1 MTRGRLRRGA
11 SPRIDRRAPRVR
23 VRARARTYVHPLWH
37 AESQLRGHCVRPAR
51 PVSRSSAPRDV
62 PNATTN
68 ACRSTTKQTRAPHT
82 PCRTIPDE
90 IRGGARAGASARSRS
105 ALRDR
110 SARPRSDASSPRR
123 RRRVR
128 LGARALWRAQRRTR
142 PNSLLGNHF
151 NRKESDKTASAR
163 RKCRLLVCSAKEF
176 SSFSNRRAVNSG
188 ERLSSA
194 SLIARTVTVE
204 HHGGPHADAQRADD
218 RTCGGSSRR
227 AARFVAETRGHA
239 PRSNA
244 RRGASC
250 QIFFVSVAA
259 ICAFRG

>member
-1 MTRGRLRRGA
+1 MRNRSFADIA
-11 SPRIDRRAPRVR
+11 SVRRALSPGQARLVTCPMQQQTRVAQQQSKRVR
-23 VRARARTYVHPLWH
+23 LTHLVERFPTRFEAGHARARALG
-37 AESQLRGHCVRPAR
+37 AEAR
-51 PVSRSSAPRDV
+51 F
-62 PNATTN
+62 ATD
-68 ACRSTTKQTRAPHT
+68 R
-82 PCRTIPDE
+82 
-90 IRGGARAGASARSRS
+90 
-105 ALRDR
+105 RDR
-110 SARPRSDASSPRR
+110 DRTLRR
-123 RRRVR
+123 RDDDVGSVSERERC
-128 LGARALWRAQRRTR
+128 GAAQRRTR
-142 PNSLLGNHF
+142 PNSLLGNQF
-151 NRKESDKTASAR
+151 INRKERDKTASAR
-163 RKCRLLVCSAKEF
+163 RKCRLLVCSAF

>member
-1 MTRGRLRRGA
+1 MTRGLLRRGA

-23 VRARARTYVHPLWH
+23 VQARARTYVHPLWH
-37 AESQLRGHCVRPAR
+37 AESQLRGHRVRPPR

-68 ACRSTTKQTRAPHT
+68 ACRSTTKQTRVASHT
-82 PCRTIPDE
+82 LPNDSRRDSRRGTRGRERSEPKRASRPIGATE
-90 IRGGARAGASARSRS
+90 IGRFVAATTTSGPSRS
-105 ALRDR
+105 A
-110 SARPRSDASSPRR
+110 SVVARRSDA
-123 RRRVR
+123 
-128 LGARALWRAQRRTR
+128 RAQTL
-142 PNSLLGNHF
+142 SSEITSTE
-151 NRKESDKTASAR
+151 ESDKTASAR

-188 ERLSSA
+188 ERLCA
-194 SLIARTVTVE
+194 SLIARTVTVD

-218 RTCGGSSRR
+218 CTCGGSSRR
-227 AARFVAETRGHA
+227 AARFVAEPRGHA

>member
-1 MTRGRLRRGA
+1 M
-11 SPRIDRRAPRVR
+11 S
-23 VRARARTYVHPLWH
+23 
-37 AESQLRGHCVRPAR
+37 
-51 PVSRSSAPRDV
+51 
-62 PNATTN
+62 
-68 ACRSTTKQTRAPHT
+68 PHT

-128 LGARALWRAQRRTR
+128 LGARALWRGAATHA
-142 PNSLLGNHF
+142 SSEITST
-151 NRKESDKTASAR
+151 KERDKTASAR
-163 RKCRLLVCSAKEF
+163 RKCRLLVCSAF

>member
-1 MTRGRLRRGA
+1 MTRGLLRRGA
-11 SPRIDRRAPRVR
+11 LPRIDRRAPRVASG
-23 VRARARTYVHPLWH
+23 RARAPMSTPSGMRNRSF
-37 AESQLRGHCVRPAR
+37 ADIASVRCALSPGQAR
-51 PVSRSSAPRDV
+51 LV
-62 PNATTN
+62 TCQTQQ
-68 ACRSTTKQTRAPHT
+68 QTRVVHNKRVSPHT

-128 LGARALWRAQRRTR
+128 LGARALWRGAATHAPKLSPRKSHQPKKATKQRARDGSVD
-142 PNSLLGNHF
+142 SLF
-151 NRKESDKTASAR
+151 ACK
-163 RKCRLLVCSAKEF
+163 KEF

-188 ERLSSA
+188 ERLSCA

-204 HHGGPHADAQRADD
+204 HHGGTHADAQRADD
-218 RTCGGSSRR
+218 CTCGGSSSR
-227 AARFVAETRGHA
+227 AARFVAEPRGHA

>member
-1 MTRGRLRRGA
+1 MRNRSFADIA
-11 SPRIDRRAPRVR
+11 SVRRALSPGQ
-23 VRARARTYVHPLWH
+23 ARLVTCPM
-37 AESQLRGHCVRPAR
+37 QQ
-51 PVSRSSAPRDV
+51 
-62 PNATTN
+62 
-68 ACRSTTKQTRAPHT
+68 QTRVVRQQSKRVSPHT

>member
-1 MTRGRLRRGA
+1 MTRGLLRRGA

-37 AESQLRGHCVRPAR
+37 AESQLRGHRVRPAR

-68 ACRSTTKQTRAPHT
+68 ASRSTTKQTRVLTHLVERFPTRFEAGH
-82 PCRTIPDE
+82 
-90 IRGGARAGASARSRS
+90 AR
-105 ALRDR
+105 
-110 SARPRSDASSPRR
+110 
-123 RRRVR
+123 
-128 LGARALWRAQRRTR
+128 ARALGAEARFATDRRDRDRTLRRRDDDVGSVSERERCGAAQRRTR

-151 NRKESDKTASAR
+151 NPKERDKTASAR
-163 RKCRLLVCSAKEF
+163 RKCRLLVCSAF

>member
-1 MTRGRLRRGA
+1 MRRGA

-37 AESQLRGHCVRPAR
+37 AESQLRGHRVRPPR

-68 ACRSTTKQTRAPHT
+68 ACRSTTKQTRVASHT
-82 PCRTIPDE
+82 LPNDSRRDSRRGTRGRERSEPKRASRPIGATE
-90 IRGGARAGASARSRS
+90 IGRFVAATTTSGPSRS
-105 ALRDR
+105 A
-110 SARPRSDASSPRR
+110 SVVARRSDA
-123 RRRVR
+123 
-128 LGARALWRAQRRTR
+128 RAQT
-142 PNSLLGNHF
+142 LLGNHIK
-151 NRKESDKTASAR
+151 RKFATFLQRAR
-163 RKCRLLVCSAKEF
+163 DGRKCRLLVCSAKEF

-188 ERLSSA
+188 ERLSCA
-194 SLIARTVTVE
+194 SLIARTVTVD

-218 RTCGGSSRR
+218 CTCGGSSRR
-227 AARFVAETRGHA
+227 AARFVAEPRGHA

>member
-1 MTRGRLRRGA
+1 MRNRSFADIA
-11 SPRIDRRAPRVR
+11 SVRRALSPGQ
-23 VRARARTYVHPLWH
+23 ARLVTCPM
-37 AESQLRGHCVRPAR
+37 QQ
-51 PVSRSSAPRDV
+51 
-62 PNATTN
+62 
-68 ACRSTTKQTRAPHT
+68 QTRVVQQQSKRVSPHT

-128 LGARALWRAQRRTR
+128 LGARALWRGAATHA
-142 PNSLLGNHF
+142 PKLSSEITSSESLRHF
-151 NRKESDKTASAR
+151 YSERETEGSVDSLFA
-163 RKCRLLVCSAKEF
+163 LKEF

-188 ERLSSA
+188 ERLCA
-194 SLIARTVTVE
+194 SLIARTVTVD

-218 RTCGGSSRR
+218 CTCGGSSRR
-227 AARFVAETRGHA
+227 AARFVAEPRGHA

>member
-1 MTRGRLRRGA
+1 MRRGA

-23 VRARARTYVHPLWH
+23 VQARARTYVHPLWH
-37 AESQLRGHCVRPAR
+37 AESQLRGHRVRPPR

-68 ACRSTTKQTRAPHT
+68 ACRSTTKQTRVASHT
-82 PCRTIPDE
+82 LPNDSRRDSRRGTRGRERSEPKRASRPIGATE
-90 IRGGARAGASARSRS
+90 IGRFVAATTTSGPSRS
-105 ALRDR
+105 A
-110 SARPRSDASSPRR
+110 SVVARRSDA
-123 RRRVR
+123 
-128 LGARALWRAQRRTR
+128 RAQT
-142 PNSLLGNHF
+142 LLGNHIK
-151 NRKESDKTASAR
+151 RKFATFLQRAR
-163 RKCRLLVCSAKEF
+163 DGRKCRLLVCSAKEF

-188 ERLSSA
+188 ERLCA
-194 SLIARTVTVE
+194 SLIARTVTVD

-218 RTCGGSSRR
+218 CTCGGSSRR
-227 AARFVAETRGHA
+227 AARFVAEPRGHA

>member
-1 MTRGRLRRGA
+1 M
-11 SPRIDRRAPRVR
+11 PRIDRRAPRVR
-23 VRARARTYVHPLWH
+23 VQARARTYVHPLWH
-37 AESQLRGHCVRPAR
+37 AESQLRGHRVRPPR

-68 ACRSTTKQTRAPHT
+68 ACRSTTKQTRVASHT
-82 PCRTIPDE
+82 LPNDSRRDSRRGTRGRERSEPKRASRPIGATE
-90 IRGGARAGASARSRS
+90 IGRFVAATTTSGPSRS
-105 ALRDR
+105 A
-110 SARPRSDASSPRR
+110 SVVARRSDA
-123 RRRVR
+123 
-128 LGARALWRAQRRTR
+128 RAQT
-142 PNSLLGNHF
+142 LLGNHIK
-151 NRKESDKTASAR
+151 RKFATFLQRAR
-163 RKCRLLVCSAKEF
+163 DGRKCRLLVCSAKEF

-188 ERLSSA
+188 ERLCA
-194 SLIARTVTVE
+194 SLIARTVTVD

-218 RTCGGSSRR
+218 CTCGGSSRR
-227 AARFVAETRGHA
+227 AARFVAEPRGHA